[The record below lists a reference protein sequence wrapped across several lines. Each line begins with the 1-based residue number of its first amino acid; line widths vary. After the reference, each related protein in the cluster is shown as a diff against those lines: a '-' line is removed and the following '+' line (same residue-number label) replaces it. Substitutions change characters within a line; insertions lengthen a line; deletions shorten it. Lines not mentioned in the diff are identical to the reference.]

1 MDINNTNNDGTKSAW
16 PSAAANDLRG
26 RQSVRTTFKL
36 SEATI
41 HAVNIVAAHLGIK
54 QKSLFDHLIDEL
66 NTVGGLAAEMH
77 KAEGKPRGRVQ
88 KTFVI
93 SRRSLDYLDRASKD
107 FHTPRDVL
115 VEISVLKLLPI
126 IEAERLQHEKRKG
139 VLKELKNQA
148 EAARELLRKTN
159 LILGSDDP
167 VSVKIAAA
175 ISVLEAT
182 LEQVEEFVERGRII
196 EEPYQVE

>member
-1 MDINNTNNDGTKSAW
+1 MDTDNSKNDGNKSAW

-66 NTVGGLAAEMH
+66 NSLGGLAAEMQ
-77 KAEGKPRGRVQ
+77 KAESKPQGRVQ
-88 KTFVI
+88 KTYVI
-93 SRRSLDYLDRASKD
+93 SRRTLDYLDRTAKD
-107 FHTPRDVL
+107 FHTPRDLL

-139 VLKELKNQA
+139 VLVELRNQA

-175 ISVLEAT
+175 IGVMETT

-196 EEPYQVE
+196 EESYQAE